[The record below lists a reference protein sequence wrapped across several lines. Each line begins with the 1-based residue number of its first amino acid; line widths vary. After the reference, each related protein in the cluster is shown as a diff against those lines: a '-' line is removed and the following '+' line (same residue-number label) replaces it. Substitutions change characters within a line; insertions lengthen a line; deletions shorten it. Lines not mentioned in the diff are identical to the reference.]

1 MYDQQLAYWRSVYPA
16 ESFCIVSFE
25 MLESEPLRTLEVVS
39 RFIGLREQSWSSVIG
54 TVRNTSLAAVVC

>member
-25 MLESEPLRTLEVVS
+25 MLNSEPVRTLEVVS
-39 RFIGLREQSWSSVIG
+39 GFLGLREYNWSSVIG
-54 TVRNTSLAAVVC
+54 TVGNNSRADAV